1 MSAKAGRSADDAAR
15 MPLGEHIRELRNRLM
30 KAALAILVG
39 AIIGFIFRAHVL
51 HLLEG
56 PVCSVKGVHGVAQR
70 TPQCP
75 NGALVF
81 QGPTAQVNLSFK
93 IAMYVGVVLG
103 SPVWLYQV
111 WAFLAPGLYK
121 KEKKYSLSFIGAAVP
136 LFGAGVVVCYFLF
149 PVIMQVLLSFLNGTG
164 AATLLDAG
172 QYMTFVLQMMMVFG
186 VSFVLP
192 LILVLFNFIGI
203 LSSKAMRKWWR
214 GIILVIFIF
223 GAIAVPTGDPFGMS
237 ALAIPIC
244 LLYGAAVGISEL
256 NDRRRARRRAAMPGA
271 SLSPDEA
278 TDLDLT
284 PEQVEEPQ
292 SLEDIL

>member
-1 MSAKAGRSADDAAR
+1 MAGKAGRSADDAAR
-15 MPLGEHIRELRNRLM
+15 MPLGEHIRELRNRLV
-30 KAALAILVG
+30 KAALAI
-39 AIIGFIFRAHVL
+39 IIGAVIGFLFRGHVL

-56 PVCSVKGVHGVAQR
+56 PVCQIKGLQGVGKGS
-70 TPQCP
+70 PQCP

-81 QGPTAQVNLSFK
+81 NGPTAQVGLSFK
-93 IAMYVGVVLG
+93 IAMYVGVVIA

-121 KEKKYSLSFIGAAVP
+121 KEKKYSLSFIFAAVP
-136 LFGAGVVVCYFLF
+136 LFMAGVTVCYFLF
-149 PVIMQVLLSFLNGTG
+149 PVIMKVLLSFLGGTG
-164 AATLLDAG
+164 ASTMLDASS
-172 QYMTFVLQMMMVFG
+172 YMTFVLQMMMVFG

-192 LILVLFNFIGI
+192 LVLVLFNFIGI
-203 LSSKAMRKWWR
+203 LSSKAMRKYWR
-214 GIILVIFIF
+214 VIVLAIFIF

-244 LLYGAAVGISEL
+244 ILYFAAVGVSEV
-256 NDRRRARRRAAMPGA
+256 NDRRRARRRANAPGA
-271 SLSPDEA
+271 NLSPDEA

-284 PEQVEEPQ
+284 PQPVEEAQ